1 MPERF
6 DFTGPIADYPTAD
19 NMLFDTVPINELTPE
34 QAINALL
41 IAGRVVRQPRTLN
54 DFLVELKARQD
65 RFNRA
70 WTLVIALVFLTLG
83 MWLGATYI

>member
-19 NMLFDTVPINELTPE
+19 NMLFDAVPISQLTPE

-41 IAGRVVRQPRTLN
+41 AAGRVVRQPRTIN
-54 DFLVELKARQD
+54 DFLIELKARQD

-70 WTLVIALVFLTLG
+70 WTLVIALGALAFG